1 MAPTLLESV
10 GIKAPVWGLGRSLS
24 EAAPT
29 LIEKHKT
36 FDYKLMLKNKLYN
49 GFAGKISPIRSYKP
63 YKIGTVLDNKQLV
76 NTYSKINHYSFCYLT
91 SQVSMNIGGK
101 PSNNLNISMNINTL
115 AYPFDILF
123 NNRLVYS
130 HVKHE
135 PVKKKIN
142 LAIDKDWI
150 TDSGDIDI
158 EIKMKQ
164 YNRHQVSG
172 ICMDDFSITA
182 Q

>member
-1 MAPTLLESV
+1 
-10 GIKAPVWGLGRSLS
+10 
-24 EAAPT
+24 
-29 LIEKHKT
+29 
-36 FDYKLMLKNKLYN
+36 
-49 GFAGKISPIRSYKP
+49 
-63 YKIGTVLDNKQLV
+63 
-76 NTYSKINHYSFCYLT
+76 
-91 SQVSMNIGGK
+91 MNIGGK

-135 PVKKKIN
+135 PVKEKIN